1 MKLILIDPDSL
12 TQSMNRL
19 KETAVRCELVM
30 QLIDCSC
37 CDSLDRPFFHYFIMK
52 GCWVQP

>member
-52 GCWVQP
+52 GWVQP